1 MPKFSNEIVQ
11 FANGDT
17 TFFEAFSDY
26 YFHWN
31 SEVKNEKLG
40 YFDNTRSLSEK
51 SDKIQKAFFAQIEKM
66 SGVKRTDDN
75 ANAWASNPQVQW
87 ACFALVDAV
96 INSILPATINP
107 SIGIFTDMRYVSYG
121 DIVKYTIK
129 PRSLFTVSRGAH
141 GERTTN
147 RQKQYSGD
155 LLISPIEHI
164 VTTFVDMY
172 RVLAGKEDI
181 AEFVRLVV
189 LSIET
194 EMSKDATNALT
205 TGLAYGT
212 YPGAL
217 SVQGAFSPE
226 ALVTLAETVQAYN
239 FGVRP
244 VILGPRTA
252 LMKVVP
258 DSTLGYRFVVEGKEG
273 MVGLVRDFYGFDLM
287 VMPQYATGDYSNYGL
302 ALDPDTLYI
311 VAPGLDKLVKGVVS
325 NTLTN
330 SNQFY
335 DNADLTQNF
344 SMRKDWD
351 FVFASASVGGMYKIT
366 D

>member
-1 MPKFSNEIVQ
+1 MPKFSNEIVR

-17 TFFEAFSDY
+17 TFFDAFSDY
-26 YFHWN
+26 YFHWAK
-31 SEVKNEKLG
+31 ETKREDLG
-40 YFDNTRSLSEK
+40 AYDATVSLAEK

-66 SGVKRTDDN
+66 SGVKRTDEN
-75 ANAWASNPQVQW
+75 ANSWAANPMVQW

-96 INSILPATINP
+96 INSILPQTIN
-107 SIGIFTDMRYVSYG
+107 SSVGIFTDMRYVSYG
-121 DIVKYTIK
+121 DLVKYTIK
-129 PRSLFTVSRGAH
+129 PRTLFTVSRGAH

-155 LLISPIEHI
+155 LVISPIEHI
-164 VTTFVDMY
+164 VTVYTDMY

-181 AEFVRLVV
+181 ADFVRLVV

-194 EMSKDATNALT
+194 EMANDATNALT

-217 SVQGAFSPE
+217 SIQGAFSSE

-244 VILGPRTA
+244 VILGPATA

-258 DSTLGYRFVVEGKEG
+258 DSTLGYRLNVEGKDG
-273 MVGLVRDFYGFDLM
+273 MVNIVRNFYGYDLM
-287 VMPQYATGDYSNYGL
+287 LMPQYATGNYTNYGL
-302 ALDPDTLYI
+302 GLDPDTLYV

-335 DNADLTQNF
+335 DNADITQNF
-344 SMRKDWD
+344 TMRKDWD
-351 FVFASASVGGMYKIT
+351 FVFSSAAVGGMFKIT